1 LAVSEWTDPARHASN
16 FNIGTMGNARRM
28 MDNTDGRS
36 FVENE
41 SDFLFRDLNRKNERH
56 TLSELTT

>member
-1 LAVSEWTDPARHASN
+1 
-16 FNIGTMGNARRM
+16 